1 MISEKTQISLTKV
14 WYSSLKYF
22 LNLEESMIDFV
33 DEIRLKLENT
43 EGSIV
48 FPEAFDPRVLKAA
61 DMLTREKIYL
71 KIILLG
77 NPQKLEEIAKEN
89 NIDLSKFEVI
99 DWENS
104 PLIEEFAEEFYEL
117 RKHKGVSK
125 DECFNYIKCNVNA
138 FGAMMVRKGLADG
151 MVSGSMSPTA
161 DVIRAGI
168 WIIQPK
174 KGIKTVSSFFVM
186 VSPDE
191 NIGDRG
197 KMIFSDCALVVD
209 PTPEQLA
216 DITINAANA
225 GKAFLNTEP
234 LVALLSYSTYGS
246 GTGPS
251 VDKVKEAIKILK
263 ERNVDFK
270 FDGEMQFDAAISPTV
285 AEIKCPTSEVA
296 GKANVFVFPNLDS
309 GNIGYKIAQ
318 RIGKAKAY
326 GPILVGLN
334 KPINDLSRGCSAEDI
349 YVTTLMTL
357 LQVKDHI

>member
-1 MISEKTQISLTKV
+1 
-14 WYSSLKYF
+14 
-22 LNLEESMIDFV
+22 MIDFV
-33 DEIRLKLENT
+33 DEIRSKLEGM

-48 FPEAFDPRVLKAA
+48 FPEAFDVRVIKAA
-61 DMLTREKIYL
+61 DMLTREKINL
-71 KIILLG
+71 RIVFLGDKDKIS
-77 NPQKLEEIAKEN
+77 NIAEQN
-89 NIDLSKFEVI
+89 SVDISKFEII
-99 DWENS
+99 DWKNS
-104 PLIEEFAEEFYEL
+104 SLIDEFAEEFFEL

-125 DECFNYIKCNVNA
+125 DDCYKYISSDVNA
-138 FGAMMVRKGLADG
+138 FGAMMVRKGLVDG

-168 WIIQPK
+168 WIVQPK

-186 VSPDE
+186 VSTDE
-191 NIGDRG
+191 SLGDKG

-225 GKAFLNTEP
+225 GKAFLSVEP
-234 LVALLSYSTYGS
+234 MVALLSYSTYGS
-246 GTGPS
+246 GSGVS
-251 VDKVKEAIKILK
+251 VDKVKEAVKILK

-270 FDGEMQFDAAISPTV
+270 FDGELQFDAAISPTV
-285 AEIKCPTSEVA
+285 AGIKCPSSEVA
-296 GKANVFVFPNLDS
+296 GKANVFIFPNLDS

-326 GPILVGLN
+326 GPVLVGLN

-357 LQVKDHI
+357 LQVKNHI